1 MKNYYNTAI
10 FASALLV
17 IFIALLSMLGIQY
30 HNETVKND
38 ILRQKV
44 DSLSIE
50 VINLNVSLDES
61 TNISISLADRLSRL
75 YEIDK
80 EAHRKLFSETD

>member
-10 FASALLV
+10 FASSLLV
-17 IFIALLSMLGIQY
+17 IFIVLLTTLGIQY

-44 DSLSIE
+44 DSLSVE

>member
-17 IFIALLSMLGIQY
+17 IFISLLSMLGIQY

-44 DSLSIE
+44 DSLTKE
-50 VINLNVSLDES
+50 VTNLNVSLDES
-61 TNISISLADRLSRL
+61 TSIALSLADRMSKL